1 MAQCSDLTPPNKTPE
16 HPERATVIA
25 LAGNANVGK
34 SAIFNQLTGLDQVIG
49 NWPGKTVEKAEGRL
63 YHHGKIV
70 TVLDLPGIYSLST
83 YSMEELVSREFIALE
98 RPDVVV
104 NVIDATTLERNLF
117 FTLQLLEMEV
127 PMVIALNMTDAAKKK
142 GINTDHRKLQERLG
156 VQVVP
161 TIAIRGIGV
170 HEVVDAAMAIA
181 VERRAPHNVIR
192 YGPEVER
199 RIERLSEVLEGVDTG
214 YPRRWV
220 AIKLLERYPQ
230 VTRIVEDKNPQP
242 VKDAETL
249 SDEISQI
256 HREPCAVVISSE
268 RYGIAASTAKE
279 AQTFSK
285 PTKTS
290 MSDRLDALSMHPVE
304 GYAFMFAMMLA
315 ILTFISVFG
324 GWVAGTL
331 ETLFEDVNP
340 HMAGVWPELA
350 WNGGVVGLYAAL
362 SVALG
367 FILPFYIIIGL
378 LEDWGYLPRVAYL
391 MDRPCHV
398 MGLHGKACIPLLLGF
413 GCNVPACVGCRI
425 METKR
430 DRLITMF
437 LSTMVPCS
445 ARTAV
450 ILGLVGAFVGLQW
463 AVLLYVLDFA
473 IILGVGRALNRLL
486 PGRPVGLIM
495 EMPSY
500 RRPSMRVVLKQAWA
514 RFKPFVSFA
523 IPLIVVGSLVIVGLD
538 IAGLLPGIS
547 NVFAPV
553 TVLWLGLP
561 VFTAPILILG
571 ILRKEASLALLAT
584 VAGTWEISTVMTPVQ
599 MIVFSFV
606 IMLYF
611 PCVSTFAALVREA
624 GWKNAAFISLVEIG
638 LAVFLGGIL
647 YRSLN
652 LLM

>member
-1 MAQCSDLTPPNKTPE
+1 
-16 HPERATVIA
+16 VIA

-34 SAIFNQLTGLDQVIG
+34 SAIFNQLTKLDQVIG

-63 YHHGKIV
+63 RHHGRTV
-70 TVLDLPGIYSLST
+70 AVLDLPGIYSLST
-83 YSMEELVSREFIALE
+83 YSMEELVSREYIALE
-98 RPDVVV
+98 RPDVVL
-104 NVIDATTLERNLF
+104 NVIDATALERNLF
-117 FTLQLLEMEV
+117 LTLQLLEMEV
-127 PMVIALNMTDAAKKK
+127 PMVVALNLTDAAKKK
-142 GINTDHRKLQERLG
+142 GIDTDCERLEERLG
-156 VQVVP
+156 VPVVP

-170 HEVVDAAMAIA
+170 HEVVDAAVAVA
-181 VERRAPHNVIR
+181 VERRAPLSAIR
-192 YGPEVER
+192 YGSEVER
-199 RIERLSEVLEGVDTG
+199 RIERLSKMLEGVDTA
-214 YPRRWV
+214 YSRRWV
-220 AIKLLERYPQ
+220 AIKLLEKDEE
-230 VTRIVEDKNPQP
+230 VTRTVKEKDPRLVET
-242 VKDAETL
+242 AEGL
-249 SDEISQI
+249 SDELSRI
-256 HREPCAVVISSE
+256 HIEPCAVVISSE
-268 RYGIAASTAKE
+268 RYATAASVAKDV
-279 AQTFSK
+279 QTLSK
-285 PTKTS
+285 PARVP
-290 MSDRLDALSMHPVE
+290 MSERLDALSMHPVG
-304 GYAFMFAMMLA
+304 GYAFMFVAMLA
-315 ILTFISVFG
+315 ILAFTSVFG
-324 GWVAGTL
+324 GWVAETL

-430 DRLITMF
+430 DRLITVF

-500 RRPSMRVVLKQAWA
+500 RRPSVRVVLKQAWA

-523 IPLIVVGSLVIVGLD
+523 IPLIVIGSVVIVGLD

-571 ILRKEASLALLAT
+571 ILRKEAALALLVTA
-584 VAGTWEISTVMTPVQ
+584 AGTWEISTVMTPVQ

-624 GWKNAAFISLVEIG
+624 GWKNAVAISLVEIG
-638 LAVFLGGIL
+638 LAVLLGGIL
-647 YRSLN
+647 YR
-652 LLM
+652 LLTVLM

>member
-1 MAQCSDLTPPNKTPE
+1 MT
-16 HPERATVIA
+16 IA

-34 SAIFNQLTGLDQVIG
+34 SAIFNQLTKLDQVIG

-63 YHHGKIV
+63 RHHGRTV

-83 YSMEELVSREFIALE
+83 YSMEELVSREYIAME

-104 NVIDATTLERNLF
+104 NVIDATALERNLF
-117 FTLQLLEMEV
+117 LTLQLLEMEV
-127 PMVIALNMTDAAKKK
+127 PMVVAFNLTDAAKKK
-142 GINTDHRKLQERLG
+142 GIDTDYERLEERLG
-156 VQVVP
+156 VPVMP

-170 HEVVDAAMAIA
+170 HEVVDAAMAVA
-181 VERRAPHNVIR
+181 VERRMPLNAIR

-199 RIERLSEVLEGVDTG
+199 RIERLSKMLEGVDTG
-214 YPRRWV
+214 YSRRWV
-220 AIKLLERYPQ
+220 AIKLLEKDAE
-230 VTRIVEDKNPQP
+230 VTRIVRE
-242 VKDAETL
+242 KDSRLVEAAEAL
-249 SDEISQI
+249 SDEISRI
-256 HREPCAVVISSE
+256 HVEPCAVVISSE
-268 RYGIAASTAKE
+268 RYAKAASIAKDV
-279 AQTFSK
+279 QTLSK
-285 PTKTS
+285 PAKVP
-290 MSDRLDALSMHPVE
+290 MSERLDALSMHPVG

-315 ILTFISVFG
+315 ILALISIFG
-324 GWVAGTL
+324 GWVAGML

-340 HMAGVWPELA
+340 HMAGVWPEIA

-367 FILPFYIIIGL
+367 FILPFYVIFGL

-473 IILGVGRALNRLL
+473 IILAVGRALNRLL

-523 IPLIVVGSLVIVGLD
+523 IPLIVIGSLFIVGLD

-547 NVFAPV
+547 GVFAPV

-561 VFTAPILILG
+561 AFTAPILIFG
-571 ILRKEASLALLAT
+571 ILRKEAALALLAT
-584 VAGTWEISTVMTPVQ
+584 VAGTMEISMVMTPVQ

-611 PCVSTFAALVREA
+611 PCISTFAALVREA

-647 YRSLN
+647 YRLLN